1 MKLEEMFE
9 LFREFQQLFLRVST
23 GVQRILKAT
32 QNATPSREESYVKV
46 HWRWHET

>member
-23 GVQRILKAT
+23 GVQRILKDDAERNT
-32 QNATPSREESYVKV
+32 IEGIILR
-46 HWRWHET
+46 